1 MHRYWENS
9 MADIAKFARREFLG
23 KLTATIT
30 GTATLA
36 VTTSLV
42 QAAPI
47 DTPEEKPSNE
57 SRSKGYQRTEHIDT
71 YYHLAD
77 F

>member
-1 MHRYWENS
+1 MV
-9 MADIAKFARREFLG
+9 DKTKFARREFLG

-30 GTATLA
+30 GTAVIA
-36 VTTSLV
+36 ASSLV

-47 DTPEEKPSNE
+47 ETPTVEKSNE
-57 SRSKGYQRTEHIDT
+57 NKSQGYQRTEHIDT

>member
-1 MHRYWENS
+1 
-9 MADIAKFARREFLG
+9 MADTEKFARREFLG

-30 GTATLA
+30 GTAALA
-36 VTTSLV
+36 ATSSLI

-47 DTPEEKPSNE
+47 ETPTIEVSDGSK
-57 SRSKGYQRTEHIDT
+57 SKGYQRTEHIDT

>member
-1 MHRYWENS
+1 
-9 MADIAKFARREFLG
+9 MADTVKFARREFLG

-30 GTATLA
+30 GSVALAATS
-36 VTTSLV
+36 SLI

-47 DTPEEKPSNE
+47 EAPTVEVRDDSK
-57 SRSKGYQRTEHIDT
+57 SKGYHRTEHIDT